1 LYRIAHTE
9 SHGPSDLS
17 QKKPT
22 REITVWTSM
31 VAIMPLKILNC
42 REQAIS
48 RFDLVI
54 ERNGDVTTANE
65 QYAFLVEDL
74 EAR

>member
-1 LYRIAHTE
+1 
-9 SHGPSDLS
+9 
-17 QKKPT
+17 
-22 REITVWTSM
+22 M

-74 EAR
+74 EGGGNGKVCHKSHHISNILKAHPAGLVANF